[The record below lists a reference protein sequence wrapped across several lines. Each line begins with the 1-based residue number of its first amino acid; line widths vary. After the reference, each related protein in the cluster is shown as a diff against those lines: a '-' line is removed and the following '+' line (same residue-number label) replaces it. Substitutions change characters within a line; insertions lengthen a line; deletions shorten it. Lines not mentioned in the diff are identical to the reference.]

1 MTAVLA
7 VATFTA
13 LFKEI
18 PEYCFYGLSMCK
30 IRLVKRH
37 HVDEDDMALVKSQ
50 NRSKD
55 SASQILMT
63 FISDLN

>member
-37 HVDEDDMALVKSQ
+37 HVDEDDMALVHEEVAEQ
-50 NRSKD
+50 IEGFGFTD
-55 SASQILMT
+55 SNDVYQ
-63 FISDLN
+63 

>member
-7 VATFTA
+7 VATLTA

-37 HVDEDDMALVKSQ
+37 HVDEDDMALVHEEVTEQ
-50 NRSKD
+50 IEGFGFTD
-55 SASQILMT
+55 SNDVYQ
-63 FISDLN
+63 